1 MTTTPTRA
9 LRTSD
14 SLAVSLPVANF
25 LSFFAIAAVEF
36 SVPFV
41 AVDALGA
48 NATIV
53 ALLGICRFAPQVL
66 LAGPA
71 ARVVERFDQR
81 AVMISSELLRVA
93 AFALAAVGLAFAPG
107 VALGVFCL
115 ANISLACGS
124 ILTAVSTQVLIPQAF
139 ADEALPKVYARLG
152 MAESSADAAAP
163 FVTGLGLAAFGLA
176 PTFGTAAALALG
188 ACGLLA
194 RIPRVRV
201 TADGTEAEG
210 GAAAAES
217 TDRTEGEDKSGER
230 EKGRGAGQGPGRGK
244 KSTLRGGMAVNFRTP
259 ALRTVTLWSLSYNFG
274 QCVIEAV
281 LLITL
286 LATTPLSAATYG
298 IIRSCSVLFAV
309 LGSYVAE
316 RLPRVLRTGWGT
328 SLFGCGAVAAYTV
341 IGVGA
346 YLGGTR
352 GLLLVLAG
360 FVIDEFCSGVVMV
373 RVQTFRARAITDVER
388 PMATAAYRA
397 ANLTAVPVG
406 LAVGGVAGVLMN
418 SADLLLGIGFLMVV
432 PAVLIWSRAVR
443 ESESVAVA
451 A

>member
-1 MTTTPTRA
+1 M
-9 LRTSD
+9 
-14 SLAVSLPVANF
+14 SLPVANF

-41 AVDALGA
+41 AVDTLGA

-71 ARVVERFDQR
+71 ARLVERFDQR
-81 AVMISSELLRVA
+81 AVMIGSELLRAV
-93 AFALAAVGLAFAPG
+93 AFALAALGLAFAPG
-107 VALGVFCL
+107 VAIGVFCL

-139 ADEALPKVYARLG
+139 TDEALPKIYSRLG

-163 FVTGLGLAAFGLA
+163 FVTGLALAAVGLT
-176 PTFGTAAALALG
+176 PTFASAAVLALA

-201 TADGTEAEG
+201 PNGSASDEKAEGPGTADAEPTG
-210 GAAAAES
+210 DAAPA
-217 TDRTEGEDKSGER
+217 R
-230 EKGRGAGQGPGRGK
+230 
-244 KSTLRGGMAVNFRTP
+244 KSTLRGGLAINFRTS
-259 ALRTVTLWSLSYNFG
+259 ALRTVTVWSLSYNFG

-286 LATTPLSAATYG
+286 LHTTPLSATTYG
-298 IIRSCSVLFAV
+298 VIRSCSVLFAV
-309 LGSYVAE
+309 LGAFVAE
-316 RLPRVLRTGWGT
+316 RLPRALRSGWGT
-328 SLFGCGAVAAYTV
+328 SLFGCGAVGAYTV
-341 IGVGA
+341 IGLGA
-346 YLGGTR
+346 YMGGTG

-360 FVIDEFCSGVVMV
+360 FVIDEFCSGVVLV
-373 RVQTFRARAITDVER
+373 RVQTFRARAITDAER
-388 PMATAAYRA
+388 PMATASYRA

-418 SADLLLGIGFLMVV
+418 SATLLLTIGLLMVI
-432 PAVLIWSRAVR
+432 PAAVIWSRAVR
-443 ESESVAVA
+443 ESEPTTA
-451 A
+451 

>member
-1 MTTTPTRA
+1 MTTTTEP
-9 LRTSD
+9 LRRSD

-41 AVDALGA
+41 AVDSLGA
-48 NATIV
+48 NSTIV

-71 ARVVERFDQR
+71 ARLVERFDQR
-81 AVMISSELLRVA
+81 AVMIGSELLRAV
-93 AFALAAVGLAFAPG
+93 AFALAALGLAFAPG
-107 VALGVFCL
+107 VAIGVFCL

-139 ADEALPKVYARLG
+139 ADEALPKIYSRLG

-163 FVTGLGLAAFGLA
+163 FVTGLGLAAFGLT
-176 PTFGTAAALALG
+176 PTFGSAAALALA

-201 TADGTEAEG
+201 PSSSESDEKVGEPGPTQADPAEG
-210 GAAAAES
+210 AAPA
-217 TDRTEGEDKSGER
+217 
-230 EKGRGAGQGPGRGK
+230 Q
-244 KSTLRGGMAVNFRTP
+244 KSTLRGGLAVNFRTP
-259 ALRTVTLWSLSYNFG
+259 ALRTVTVWSLSYNFG

-286 LATTPLSAATYG
+286 LHTTPLSAAAYG
-298 IIRSCSVLFAV
+298 VIRSCSVLFAV
-309 LGSYVAE
+309 LGAYVAE
-316 RLPRVLRTGWGT
+316 RLPRALRSGWGT
-328 SLFGCGAVAAYTV
+328 SLFGCGAVGAYTV
-341 IGVGA
+341 IGLGA
-346 YLGGTR
+346 YWGGTG

-360 FVIDEFCSGVVMV
+360 FVIDEFCSGVVLV
-373 RVQTFRARAITDVER
+373 RVQTFRARAITDAER
-388 PMATAAYRA
+388 PMATASYRA
-397 ANLTAVPVG
+397 ANLTAVPAG

-418 SADLLLGIGFLMVV
+418 SATLLLTIGLLMVI
-432 PAVLIWSRAVR
+432 PAVMIWSQAVR
-443 ESESVAVA
+443 ESEPTTA
-451 A
+451 

>member
-1 MTTTPTRA
+1 MTTTTRS
-9 LRTSD
+9 LRKDD

-71 ARVVERFDQR
+71 ARLVERFDQR
-81 AVMISSELLRVA
+81 AVMIGSELLRVA
-93 AFALAAVGLAFAPG
+93 AFALAALGLAFAPG

-201 TADGTEAEG
+201 TTD
-210 GAAAAES
+210 AASGEE
-217 TDRTEGEDKSGER
+217 TREPDTGDRT
-230 EKGRGAGQGPGRGK
+230 APA

-286 LATTPLSAATYG
+286 LDTTPLSAATYG
-298 IIRSCSVLFAV
+298 VIRSCAVLFAV
-309 LGSYVAE
+309 LGSYLAE
-316 RLPRVLRTGWGT
+316 RLPRGLRTGWGT

-341 IGVGA
+341 IGLGA
-346 YLGGTR
+346 YVGGTR

-360 FVIDEFCSGVVMV
+360 FVIDEFCSGVVIV

-397 ANLTAVPVG
+397 ANLTAVPAG
-406 LAVGGVAGVLMN
+406 LAVGGIAGVVMN
-418 SADLLLGIGFLMVV
+418 SANLLLAIGLLMVI

-443 ESESVAVA
+443 ESEPATA